1 MFNFI
6 HIMKTDPPPA
16 IITTNVLTK
25 VHEDWTINV
34 TLMIL
39 TRKLPALSWQPITN
53 FIMTKFYE
61 DWIINVTSEVLTSNV
76 TSRVKR
82 FLTSCDPVWI
92 STISLDK
99 SKFHKDQTTSVSSR
113 VLTRQNIDDGD
124 RQKVIPK
131 PHHENAVL
139 R

>member
-6 HIMKTDPPPA
+6 HIMKTDPPP
-16 IITTNVLTK
+16 V
-25 VHEDWTINV
+25 
-34 TLMIL
+34 L
-39 TRKLPALSWQPITN
+39 TRKTPSPLTAANYIIKTN

-76 TSRVKR
+76 TSRV

-92 STISLDK
+92 STKISLDK